1 MSEQQPLPITD
12 PNTVNLLEQQ
22 LRQQVQQQVQQAQL
36 AEAAR
41 VLAENKPQ

>member
-22 LRQQVQQQVQQAQL
+22 LRQQVQQAQL